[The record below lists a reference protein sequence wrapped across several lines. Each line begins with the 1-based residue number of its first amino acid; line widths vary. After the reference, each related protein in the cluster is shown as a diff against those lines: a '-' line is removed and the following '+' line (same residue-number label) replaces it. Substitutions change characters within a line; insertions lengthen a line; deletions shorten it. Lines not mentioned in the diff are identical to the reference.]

1 MAGKGQI
8 QPLAV
13 GTLYYLYIDP
23 MAAPDKTNYARSLF
37 ERLDQGLVVPLRP
50 VRIEHDEGTWEPKA
64 QQCHHNAS
72 VLGKTYP
79 NDLEIVRGWLVFDFR
94 SVFGEVRFMHHSVIK
109 EKATGLLFDPTPQE
123 RLNPD
128 YLFIV
133 ADLVETDYEELVE
146 GMVHGEM
153 LSYRA
158 L

>member
-1 MAGKGQI
+1 
-8 QPLAV
+8 
-13 GTLYYLYIDP
+13 

-72 VLGKTYP
+72 VLGETYP

>member
-1 MAGKGQI
+1 MLVQDI
-8 QPLAV
+8 CS
-13 GTLYYLYIDP
+13 TLYYLYIDP
-23 MAAPDKTNYARSLF
+23 MSAPDKMNYARPLF
-37 ERLDQGLVVPLRP
+37 ERLDQGIVVPLRP
-50 VRIEHDEGTWEPKA
+50 IRIEHDQGTWEPKA

-109 EKATGLLFDPTPQE
+109 EKATERLFDPTPQE

-128 YLFIV
+128 YLFIEAKLV
-133 ADLVETDYEELVE
+133 DADYADLVE

-153 LSYRA
+153 LSYRG